1 MLRGVSTTTW
11 RLVGRSVEF
20 TNLVDAARGTTG
32 RGLLFGGSAGI
43 GKTRLLRDGLAT
55 LDPAELAVWQVPAN
69 AATAILPL
77 GSIAPALPA
86 EQPTGMTPAGLLR
99 WSMDSL
105 LAEAGGRPMVFA
117 IDDVHLLDPL
127 SAALV
132 YSLARGGHARV
143 IATLRTGEK
152 VPDPVRALWTEDL
165 VDRMEL
171 GPLSD
176 VETAAL
182 LEEMVGLPFE
192 STSAEQMWALSQ
204 GNALYL
210 RELVL
215 AAISANELTE
225 QYGLMRWTGRL
236 QIGAAPSLREL
247 VNTRIGE
254 LTPDIRRVVELVAF
268 GEPLGLPMLIEST
281 DQASVETAEE
291 RNLIRI
297 TTDQRRH
304 SARLAHP
311 IYGEVVRQSCPQ
323 ARMQRLLA
331 DLADMV
337 EKRGSRRR
345 NDPMRVAVWR
355 LDSGT
360 ADNPAALEVAARTA
374 FGNYDMRLA
383 IRLGEAAIQAGAGL
397 EAADTLTTTLMFA
410 DQAEAALA
418 VIDRAEPRIR
428 NDHELSRWITARAI
442 TTHWGLADLTTADRM
457 HEQGQDL
464 PEKDRNWVTAV
475 EGIMRIHDG
484 LYALGER
491 LCRDVVESREEAV
504 PAHAVAASTLAFLE
518 AYRGKSS
525 AAMRLLAASEANA
538 EIWRADTPYVQLPV
552 ELARGTA
559 LILAGNLPAVDAVLL
574 GEFAGLADAGD
585 FRIGSGYLTVV
596 RAQAARMRGQL
607 PLAAKLAQQGCV
619 QLVSGQVFA
628 PLAFAEQAH
637 VAALLGNANEA
648 RAAMAESD
656 RRHPGNMEGLY
667 PWRELARAWVY
678 ASAGEIDRA
687 RKSLDTLAK
696 RLRADGFLGFELL
709 ALHDLIRLG
718 NSPDAVYRLSEVVVE
733 TEGAYPQVMLTHA
746 LSVRSGEGDGLLN
759 AAREFAKLGL
769 NLYAAEVA
777 AEAVRALRREKSP
790 RLPAAMQELSAH
802 RALCP
807 GARTPALSSP
817 APNLTA
823 RQRQIARRAAAGVT
837 SKQIAEEFFLSA
849 RTVDNHLRRIY
860 SRLGVNSRMQ
870 LAAEL
875 RNLPPDPQ

>member
-1 MLRGVSTTTW
+1 MLRGVSTTQW

-20 TNLVDAARGTTG
+20 TNLVEAARGSTG
-32 RGLLFGGSAGI
+32 RGLLFGGAAGI
-43 GKTRLLRDGLAT
+43 GKTRLLRDALAT

-69 AATAILPL
+69 AATAVLPL

-105 LAEAGGRPMVFA
+105 LSEAGGRAMVFA

-143 IATLRTGEK
+143 IATLRTGER

-176 VETAAL
+176 VETADL
-182 LEEMVGLPFE
+182 LQEMVGLPFE
-192 STSAEQMWALSQ
+192 STSAEQMWSLSQ
-204 GNALYL
+204 GNPLYL

-215 AAISANELTE
+215 AASSAGELTE

-236 QIGAAPSLREL
+236 VMGAAPSLREL

-254 LTPDIRRVVELVAF
+254 LTPEIRRVVELVAF
-268 GEPLGLPMLIEST
+268 GEPIGLPMLIEAT
-281 DQASVETAEE
+281 DQASVELAEE

-297 TTDQRRH
+297 TTDVRRH
-304 SARLAHP
+304 SARLGHP

-323 ARMQRLLA
+323 TRMQRLLA

-337 EKRGSRRR
+337 EKRGARRR
-345 NDPMRVAVWR
+345 NDPMRTAVWR

-360 ADNPAALEVAARTA
+360 ANNPEVLERAARTA
-374 FGNYDMRLA
+374 FGQYDMRLA
-383 IRLGEAAIQAGAGL
+383 IRLGHAAIQAGAGL
-397 EAADTLTTTLMFA
+397 EAADTLSTTLIFA
-410 DQAEAALA
+410 DHPDAALS
-418 VIDRAEPRIR
+418 VIDAAAPKIS
-428 NDHELSRWITARAI
+428 NDYELSRWIAARAI
-442 TTHWGLADLTTADRM
+442 TTHWGLADLGSADRM
-457 HEQGQDL
+457 HEQAKDL
-464 PEKDRNWVTAV
+464 PERERLWVTAI
-475 EGIMRIHDG
+475 EGIMRVHDG
-484 LYALGER
+484 LYQQGEQ
-491 LCRDVVESREEAV
+491 LCREVLDSSEQAI
-504 PAHAVAASTLAFLE
+504 PAHAVAACTLAFMD
-518 AYRGKSS
+518 AYRGKPVT
-525 AAMRLLAASEANA
+525 AMQLLAMSEANSVA
-538 EIWRADTPYVQLPV
+538 WRADAPYVQLPV

-596 RAQAARMRGQL
+596 RAQAARIRGQL
-607 PLAAKLAQQGCV
+607 PLAAKLAQQGCA
-619 QLVSGQVFA
+619 QLISGQVFA
-628 PLAFAEQAH
+628 ALAFAEQAH
-637 VAALLGNANEA
+637 VAALAGHPAEA
-648 RAAMAESD
+648 WAALAESD
-656 RRHPGNMEGLY
+656 RRHAGNMEALY

-678 ASAGEIDRA
+678 ASAGDLDKA
-687 RKSLDTLAK
+687 RKSLEALVK
-696 RLRADGFLGFELL
+696 RLHSDGFLAFELL

-718 NSPDAVYRLSEVVVE
+718 NNTDAAYRLSEVATQ
-733 TEGAYPQVMLTHA
+733 TEGVFPDLMLTHA
-746 LSVRSGEGDGLLN
+746 LAIRNNEGEGLLLTS
-759 AAREFAKLGL
+759 REFAKQGL
-769 NLYAAEVA
+769 NLYAAEIA

-790 RLPAAMQELSAH
+790 QLPAAMQELSAY

-807 GARTPALSSP
+807 GAQTPALASP

-860 SRLGVNSRMQ
+860 SRLGVNSRVQ

-875 RNLPPDPQ
+875 RNLPPDP